1 MKLFAPLSSCV
12 LMWPIRTRLTAGI
25 SWKDALAQGKCY
37 NAADAVKKLGITSDE
52 LDALWAKTK
61 KANKLAKFGGG
72 FYCGEVSA
80 RARVCW
86 SYVCVLVCIGVCVL
100 VCVCV
105 CVLVCARACVYKCVR
120 LNKLRCDF
128 GRLFNKE

>member
-1 MKLFAPLSSCV
+1 MKLSALCSSYV
-12 LMWPIRTRLTAGI
+12 LMWSIRTRLTAGI

-86 SYVCVLVCIGVCVL
+86 SYVCVLMCVGVL

-105 CVLVCARACVYKCVR
+105 CVCACWCVGVCACISVWA
-120 LNKLRCDF
+120 
-128 GRLFNKE
+128 